1 MENTKIQ
8 HWKRN
13 EFKWHEKEQVEEN
26 KTLKS
31 RFKQAMTRL
40 KESVLF
46 DYEPEDLEDDEM
58 EEVD

>member
-13 EFKWHEKEQVEEN
+13 EFKWHTGKQVEEN
-26 KTLKS
+26 KTLKQ
-31 RFKQAMTRL
+31 RFKRAMTRL

-46 DYEPEDLEDDEM
+46 DYENDEEY
-58 EEVD
+58 EETD